1 MLAASKTLSRLTKY
15 SVKGKGEVNNKNSN
29 IWDLSSRGILTR
41 GGIAMVMI
49 VVTIAI
55 AVGIRG
61 IVLAKDRDIVAVTL
75 QKSDD
80 SGKELGNI
88 KTDDKRSVLTRLIA
102 LMAFWVVLILG
113 VFVTMQV
120 VGLHTTGVV
129 AIITAFGLTIGLA
142 MQGVLGDFLSGVLIA
157 TFAIYRIGDT
167 IQVKDVIGI
176 VVDFRL
182 LHTVVRDFHTYAYIT
197 IPNNTIYNNVTTNLS
212 LATNKWMHV
221 NVKLTNVASW
231 GFKEDVPDVSFVRRI
246 IINDLLNPT
255 KKENYPDVDFTRIK
269 PDILGKY
276 KENGAGGV
284 QVVVFDMTNFGTDVR
299 IVYPVVKPS
308 TFYAQM
314 RLNTRVRQI
323 LSDHNVGLAFQG

>member
-1 MLAASKTLSRLTKY
+1 
-15 SVKGKGEVNNKNSN
+15 
-29 IWDLSSRGILTR
+29 
-41 GGIAMVMI
+41 MVMI

-61 IVLAKDRDIVAVTL
+61 LVLAKDRDIVAVTL
-75 QKSDD
+75 QQSDD

-102 LMAFWVVLILG
+102 LMAFW
-113 VFVTMQV
+113 
-120 VGLHTTGVV
+120 
-129 AIITAFGLTIGLA
+129 
-142 MQGVLGDFLSGVLIA
+142 GVLGDFLSGVLIA

-221 NVKLTNVASW
+221 NVKLTNVSR
-231 GFKEDVPDVSFVRRI
+231 GGGKEDVPDVSFVRRI
-246 IINDLLNPT
+246 IINDLLNPI

-314 RLNTRVRQI
+314 RLNTRVQQI